1 MIPWTYF
8 KKLGDTMFRKSWFPK
23 PQNPAMF
30 HGEVLPQG
38 FAFVSFSGEESVQA
52 AGNSTPTQTT

>member
-1 MIPWTYF
+1 
-8 KKLGDTMFRKSWFPK
+8 
-23 PQNPAMF
+23 MF

-52 AGNSTPTQTT
+52 AGNSTPTQTNIV

>member
-1 MIPWTYF
+1 
-8 KKLGDTMFRKSWFPK
+8 
-23 PQNPAMF
+23 MF

-52 AGNSTPTQTT
+52 AGNSTPTQTTQFSKGILHNWDMLGPSIGGV